1 MPPRS
6 AAPVPTLAWRLGEYA
21 VRPEPLTPARTEAEL
36 GCDVMA
42 ADAAN
47 PPLWMI
53 EVPRPLR
60 LWASTGPS
68 PSPELTTTRALL
80 SVQTMSDT
88 GPGDVLGCGPTLS
101 VELAPGRYALRG
113 RVRSAQYTES
123 GVPPGIEGFAYRM
136 SELADRSCPTD
147 LATRGI
153 HDWDG
158 QFPFTVDTDLDL
170 NADGERDVRV
180 ECQMAFTNPGTRLLV
195 NEAYPRCLRVVADLP
210 ALVRP
215 LPTRTHGFSDLRL
228 GFWRLHP
235 VDGFGGRMVI
245 EYDGKYDASRSA
257 YGVSRFVR
265 CRDGY
270 PGESPAAD
278 RERERLCERWLRSTD
293 DSAVPYEL
301 VERWLGVPASRDR
314 LESPTELAATQATA
328 LLRALDAEG
337 VRFRFGDVRACEPRA
352 GQRAWVFGLE
362 LHAPRDPPGAW
373 SREAFVVV
381 RQLRGQ
387 PARVSAVLDA
397 SPCPVA
403 DAPSDLESFVE
414 GWLEKPWSEAR
425 TVANGSPELRAT
437 HLRLNRARA
446 AARVELTEVSGCAA
460 PPHAPA
466 WLWTARIAP
475 PPPLAEFMTSAPTY
489 LIIKRSATGLV
500 VDSGA
505 EVRPPHCSP

>member
-1 MPPRS
+1 M
-6 AAPVPTLAWRLGEYA
+6 LEWRLGEYA
-21 VRPEPLTPARTEAEL
+21 ARPEPLTPARTEAEL
-36 GCDVMA
+36 GCEAMA

-47 PPLWMI
+47 PPFWVI
-53 EVPRPLR
+53 EVPKPLR
-60 LWASTGPS
+60 LWASTGPF
-68 PSPELTTTRALL
+68 PSPELTTTRALI
-80 SVQTMSDT
+80 SVQAMSDT
-88 GPGDVLGCGPTLS
+88 GPGDVLACGPALS

-123 GVPPGIEGFAYRM
+123 GVPPGIDGFAYRI
-136 SELADRSCPTD
+136 SELADRACPTD

-170 NADGERDVRV
+170 NADGKRDVRV
-180 ECQMAFTNPGTRLLV
+180 EYQPGFMNPGTRLLV
-195 NEAYPRCLRVVADLP
+195 KEEYPRCLRVVADLP
-210 ALVRP
+210 ARLRP
-215 LPTRTHGFSDLRL
+215 LPTRKHGFSDLRL

-245 EYDGKYDASRSA
+245 EYDGKYDASTSA
-257 YGVSRFVR
+257 YDVNRFVR

-278 RERERLCERWLRSTD
+278 RERERLCERWLRSND

-301 VERWLGVPASRDR
+301 VERWLGVPAYRDR
-314 LESPTELAATQATA
+314 LENPTELAGTQATA

-337 VRFRFGDVRACEPRA
+337 VRWQYGAVRACEPRA
-352 GQRAWVFGLE
+352 GERAWVFGLE
-362 LHAPRDPPGAW
+362 LHAQHDPPQAW

-381 RQLRGQ
+381 RQPRGQ

-403 DAPSDLESFVE
+403 DVPSDLESFVDA
-414 GWLEKPWSEAR
+414 WLEKPWREAR
-425 TVANGSPELRAT
+425 SAASGSPGLSAQHR
-437 HLRLNRARA
+437 RLQRARA
-446 AARVELTEVSGCAA
+446 AERIELADVSGCAT

-466 WLWTARIAP
+466 WLWTARIPAP
-475 PPPLAEFMTSAPTY
+475 PALSEYMSSTPTY
-489 LIIKRSATGLV
+489 LVIRRSAAGFV
-500 VDSGA
+500 VDSST
-505 EVRPPHCSP
+505 EVRPPHCSS